1 MGDFDAQ
8 TALEEI
14 GERHYRAVLHRDW
27 MTWGPAGGY
36 VAATA
41 LRAAGQAAA
50 FDRPASFSCQYLSV
64 AKFAA
69 VDLHVETLRS
79 GRRTEAL
86 RVHMTQEGTPI
97 LDASVWAVD
106 VNDGLEHDYTSPPEA
121 LPPEKHP
128 EIRELLP
135 EQPQRGLFQ
144 NLERRPVG
152 WKPGDELTPREPVMR
167 AWYRFCPMASAEDPF
182 VDAAR
187 SVILIDSFS
196 WPATWPAHPS
206 KSPSPWIAPNLDL
219 YVRFHHDA
227 RPHEWLLGESRANL
241 AAGGRIGTEGTV
253 WSPKGQL
260 IAAGSSQ
267 LFCRPRPERF
277 R

>member
-1 MGDFDAQ
+1 MGDFVEQ
-8 TALEEI
+8 TAVEEI
-14 GERHYRAVLHRDW
+14 GDRRYRSVLDSDW

-41 LRAAGQAAA
+41 LRAAGEATS
-50 FDRPASFSCQYLSV
+50 FDRPASFACQYLSV
-64 AKFAA
+64 ARFDA
-69 VDLHVETLRS
+69 VELSVETLRA
-79 GRRTEAL
+79 GRSTEAL
-86 RVHMTQEGTPI
+86 RVSMTQDGKPI
-97 LDASVWAVD
+97 LEASVWAVGA
-106 VNDGLEHDYTSPPEA
+106 NEGLEHDYTRPPDVPPPEE
-121 LPPEKHP
+121 LSD
-128 EIRELLP
+128 IRELQP
-135 EQPQRGLFQ
+135 DRPQRGFFQ
-144 NLERRPVG
+144 NLERRPID
-152 WKPGDELTPREPVMR
+152 WLPEDELKVREPVMR
-167 AWYRFCPMASAEDPF
+167 GWYRFRPRACGESRF

-187 SVILIDSFS
+187 AVILIDSFT

-206 KSPSPWIAPNLDL
+206 PGPSPWIAPNLDL

-227 RPHEWLLGESRANL
+227 RPFEWLLSEARADL
-241 AAGGRIGTEGTV
+241 AADGRIGTEGTV